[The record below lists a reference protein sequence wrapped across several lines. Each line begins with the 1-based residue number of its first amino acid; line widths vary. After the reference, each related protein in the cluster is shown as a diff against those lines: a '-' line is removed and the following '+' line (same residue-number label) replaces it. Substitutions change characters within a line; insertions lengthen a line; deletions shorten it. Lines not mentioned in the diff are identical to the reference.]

1 MSNTV
6 RGAVASW
13 AKTLSREL
21 GADGITVNNVLPGYT
36 RTRRLDQIL
45 AERSAA
51 SGKPQAEIASAMLAS
66 VPAGRFADAAEV
78 GSVVAFLCTDAA
90 AYVNGQSLAADGG
103 RMQSI

>member
-1 MSNTV
+1 
-6 RGAVASW
+6 
-13 AKTLSREL
+13 
-21 GADGITVNNVLPGYT
+21 
-36 RTRRLDQIL
+36 
-45 AERSAA
+45 
-51 SGKPQAEIASAMLAS
+51 MLAS